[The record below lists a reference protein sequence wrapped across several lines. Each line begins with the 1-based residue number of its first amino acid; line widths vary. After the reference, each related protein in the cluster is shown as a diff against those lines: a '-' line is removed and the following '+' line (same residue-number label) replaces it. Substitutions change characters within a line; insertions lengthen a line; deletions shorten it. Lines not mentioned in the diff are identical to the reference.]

1 MESRM
6 KQVFLNIQLTQL
18 PAVLI
23 LRLIGIIKNS
33 GSKSDVGLYVVR
45 DIADDS

>member
-1 MESRM
+1 M
-6 KQVFLNIQLTQL
+6 KQVFLNTQLTQR

-23 LRLIGIIKNS
+23 LPLIGIIKNS

-45 DIADDS
+45 DIVDDS